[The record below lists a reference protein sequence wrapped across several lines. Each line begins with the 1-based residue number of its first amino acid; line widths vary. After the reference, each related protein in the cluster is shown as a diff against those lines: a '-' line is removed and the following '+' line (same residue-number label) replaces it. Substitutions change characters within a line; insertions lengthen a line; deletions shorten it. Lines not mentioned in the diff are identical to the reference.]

1 MQGIEVPPFRAVGR
15 LGGVGPSTVR
25 ISGLGGTVKGLWRR
39 RKTEECW
46 APCSACE
53 PGNQEFSPS
62 QGEEGVS
69 SESQPRSGVCF
80 VWVGQSCLGDQSWC
94 NAVHHSK
101 AHPLNQQRVSGQ
113 PDPPSFLSTSSKLRA
128 TTSPPSWAGL
138 AESSPAGCAGSVSE
152 TSTASCSA
160 PPTSTTAPSDGG
172 TTGSSR
178 GSASGGPA
186 WSSTTSSVA
195 STGAAVA
202 PGTSTGSPAATGCSS

>member
-80 VWVGQSCLGDQSWC
+80 VWVGQRIIPCRLRWIGFRNVNRLLFCSTNINHSPLGWW
-94 NAVHHSK
+94 NHR
-101 AHPLNQQRVSGQ
+101 LQQG
-113 PDPPSFLSTSSKLRA
+113 LGLR
-128 TTSPPSWAGL
+128 
-138 AESSPAGCAGSVSE
+138 
-152 TSTASCSA
+152 
-160 PPTSTTAPSDGG
+160 
-172 TTGSSR
+172 
-178 GSASGGPA
+178 GPGI
-186 WSSTTSSVA
+186 VFNNL
-195 STGAAVA
+195 
-202 PGTSTGSPAATGCSS
+202 